1 MSTQQQETLKAEL
14 KPEAVQKRRRP
25 ALGRGLGALLMR
37 GQLATA
43 ARKVPLMQVP
53 TWASGL
59 EPEQKAWIKK
69 VLLKAQSRSH
79 KAKV

>member
-1 MSTQQQETLKAEL
+1 MSTQQQETLKTEL
-14 KPEAVQKRRRP
+14 EPVAVQKRRKP

-53 TWASGL
+53 TWAAEF

-69 VLLKAQSRSH
+69 VLLKAH
-79 KAKV
+79 KV